1 MRKLVLCSF
10 VNAYRNGTL
19 YEDEVEVEFER
30 KQIYT
35 YKLGYLFKRIKKHK
49 EITDKDKY
57 RYIYFGKGQVFRKQN
72 GDYNIVF
79 SEKFDGSIKQV
90 KCVLNEKMIEDC
102 MFGKANKL
110 DMLNSAIGKEKYI
123 YVFASKNI
131 SEKYKMAYLNVKNLD
146 CIAISDIDVDKIDEE

>member
-1 MRKLVLCSF
+1 M
-10 VNAYRNGTL
+10 
-19 YEDEVEVEFER
+19 
-30 KQIYT
+30 
-35 YKLGYLFKRIKKHK
+35 FKRIKKHK

-79 SEKFDGSIKQV
+79 SENFDGSIKKV
-90 KCVLNEKMIEDC
+90 KCVLSEKMIEDC
-102 MFGKANKL
+102 MFGKTNKL

-146 CIAISDIDVDKIDEE
+146 CNFVCFAIIYTSFYSTIYFCCLCLIHCYLW